1 MNIKINTYITH
12 KLIKRPWGAE
22 CRFTVA
28 KDDNTHI
35 NEVISIPS
43 INIEE
48 SELIKLIEQRLA
60 VIDMPKEKVEV
71 E

>member
-1 MNIKINTYITH
+1 MNIKNYTYITH
-12 KLIKRPWGAE
+12 KLIQRPWVAE
-22 CRFTVA
+22 CRFTVV

-35 NEVISIPS
+35 NEVIIIPS
-43 INIEE
+43 MNIEE